1 MNGAPRTLH
10 LVDASIYIFRAWFA
24 EAPDITDADGGS
36 VNAVHGFARF
46 LLDLLENSRPAHI
59 AVAFDEALA
68 TSFRNQ
74 LYPAYKAHRDP
85 APEQLKR
92 QFVYC
97 KRLSAA
103 LGLTVLADER
113 YEADDLIGSAVVAL
127 RQHGFRSVIISADK
141 DFGQMI
147 SDVDEQW
154 DPTRNQRWN
163 AAGVK
168 TRLGIPPSQ
177 VADFLALC
185 GDASDNIPGV
195 PGIGSK
201 TAAVLLGHFGSLDAL
216 LLRAEEVA
224 FLRLRGAVRVSAQ
237 LREHADNVR
246 LYRRLTGIALDA
258 PVPLDEPGYCRR
270 AADAAEITVLA
281 EHLRLGALTRSR
293 LRALAA
299 TG

>member
-1 MNGAPRTLH
+1 MNEAPRTLH

-68 TSFRNQ
+68 TSFRNR
-74 LYPAYKAHRDP
+74 LYPSYKANRDP

-92 QFVYC
+92 QFVHC

-147 SDVDEQW
+147 SEVDEQW
-154 DPTRNQRWN
+154 DPTRNQRWD

-195 PGIGSK
+195 PGIGRK
-201 TAAVLLGHFGSLDAL
+201 TAAVLLSHFGSLDAL

-224 FLRLRGAVRVSAQ
+224 FLRLRGAARVSAQ

-246 LYRRLTGIALDA
+246 LFRRLTGIALDA
-258 PVPLDEPGYCRR
+258 PVPLDAPGYSRR
-270 AADAAEITVLA
+270 AADAAEITALS

-293 LRALAA
+293 LHALASA
-299 TG
+299 G